1 MDAVPAELGTYL
13 FGYSFT
19 MYTQMLL
26 ACCKVGQRQ
35 EYLAVAYHTD
45 VQYTQR
51 GNHVGMYAE
60 VLVKGK

>member
-1 MDAVPAELGTYL
+1 
-13 FGYSFT
+13 

-35 EYLAVAYHTD
+35 EYLAVAYHIE

-51 GNHVGMYAE
+51 VEDCHPERSEGS
-60 VLVKGK
+60 GKVQ